1 MTGFSDNISSLEIDQ
16 SLFAGFPHHKN
27 RFHENLSDLFARI
40 GSTLF
45 RRSVDYGPSPQSP
58 RPPEVSNVI
67 KFPVRAANT
76 IAPSN
81 SDAQRI
87 AESLGINIDDGFSRE
102 LEIVAAAGAA
112 IVASVIALAAVAYH
126 VLHRDQQ

>member
-1 MTGFSDNISSLEIDQ
+1 MAGFSDNISSLEIDQ

-67 KFPVRAANT
+67 KFPVRADNI

-87 AESLGINIDDGFSRE
+87 AESLGININDGFSGE
-102 LEIVAAAGAA
+102 LEIIATGAA
-112 IVASVIALAAVAYH
+112 ILASAIAVAAVAYH